1 MPHFDPL
8 RVIRRFGLAGALVAL
23 VATASGAPAR
33 AQAQPVNVSYGILNY
48 TAAEWPLILAQDEGF
63 FKKEGISVSVVS
75 LSTPPNVINALASG
89 AVNVGEDGT
98 DSIIAAVTHSLPIKI
113 VAPIFSANPYSLIVA
128 PSITSIEQLKGKTI
142 MLGTKQDVTAIT
154 LAAMIKAQ
162 HLTLDDFSIV
172 VAGSTPARY
181 QALLSGNAQGS
192 MLLQPFDLLAESQG
206 YHVLGTGH
214 DTLKNWLFTTL
225 AVNNAWAATNRTAV
239 VGMIRALREGVQY
252 GATHKQDA
260 ITTLIT
266 YTKTTPEIAEKT
278 YDLYFNQWKV
288 FREDLPVTA
297 AQLDDIAKQQIAFG
311 VITAAPTFAQLYDG
325 SYQAAAR

>member
-1 MPHFDPL
+1 ML
-8 RVIRRFGLAGALVAL
+8 RFSILRAVAIAAALLGLAASGAL
-23 VATASGAPAR
+23 APAR
-33 AQAQPVNVSYGILNY
+33 AQALTAVSYGILNY
-48 TAAEWPLILAQDEGF
+48 TGAEWPLILAQDEGF
-63 FKKEGISVSVVS
+63 FKKAGITVSVVS

-98 DSIIAAVTHSLPIKI
+98 DSIIAAVSRNLPIKI
-113 VAPIFSANPYSLIVA
+113 VAPIFAADPYSLVVA

-154 LAAMIKAQ
+154 LAAMLKPYR
-162 HLTLDDFSIV
+162 LTLDDFSIV

-206 YHVLGTGH
+206 YHILGNSGH

-225 AVNNAWAATNRTAV
+225 AVNTAWASANKPAV
-239 VGMIRALREGVQY
+239 VAMIKALREGVQY
-252 GATHKQDA
+252 GATHKAEA
-260 ITTLIT
+260 IKSLIA

-278 YDLYFNQWKV
+278 YNLYFGQWKV
-288 FREDLPVTA
+288 FDDPAVTA
-297 AQLDDIAKQQIAFG
+297 TQLDDIAKAQIAFG
-311 VITAAPTFAQLYDG
+311 VITKAPTFAELYDG
-325 SYQAAAR
+325 SYAAAAR

>member
-1 MPHFDPL
+1 MPSLTTL
-8 RVIRRFGLAGALVAL
+8 RVGVLAAALLGLAAGGAV
-23 VATASGAPAR
+23 APAR
-33 AQAQPVNVSYGILNY
+33 AQAPPAPMAVSYGILNY

-63 FKKEGISVSVVS
+63 FKKEGIAVSVVS
-75 LSTPPNVINALASG
+75 LSSPPNVINALASG

-98 DSIIAAVTHSLPIKI
+98 DSIIAAVSRNLPLKI
-113 VAPIFSANPYSLIVA
+113 VAPIFAADPYSLIVS
-128 PSITSIEQLKGKTI
+128 PSITSIDQLKGKTV

-154 LAAMIKAQ
+154 FAAMLKPH

-206 YHVLGTGH
+206 YHVLESSGH

-225 AVNNAWAATNRTAV
+225 AVNTSWAAANKPAVTA
-239 VGMIRALREGVQY
+239 MIKALREGVQY
-252 GATHKQDA
+252 GAAHKADA
-260 ITTLIT
+260 IKTLIA

-278 YDLYFNQWKV
+278 YNLYFGQWKV
-288 FREDLPVTA
+288 FDDPAVTA
-297 AQLDDIAKQQIAFG
+297 AQLDDIAKQQMAFG
-311 VITAAPTFAQLYDG
+311 VITKEPTFAELYDG
-325 SYQAAAR
+325 QYAAAAR

>member
-1 MPHFDPL
+1 MLLSSL
-8 RVIRRFGLAGALVAL
+8 RVALAVAL
-23 VATASGAPAR
+23 LGVAAGGPLAPAR
-33 AQAQPVNVSYGILNY
+33 AQTPATVNYGILNY
-48 TAAEWPLILAQDEGF
+48 TGAEWPLILAQDEGF
-63 FKKEGISVSVVS
+63 FKKAGLTVNVVS

-98 DSIIAAVTHSLPIKI
+98 DSIIAAVTHNLPLKI
-113 VAPIFSANPYSLIVA
+113 VAPIFAADPYSLVVS
-128 PSITSIEQLKGKTI
+128 PSITSIDQLKGKTI

-154 LAAMIKAQ
+154 LAAMLKPY

-206 YHVLGTGH
+206 YHVLGSSGR

-225 AVNNAWAATNRTAV
+225 AVNTSWGAANKPAVTA
-239 VGMIRALREGVQY
+239 MIKALRDGVQY
-252 GATHKQDA
+252 GATHKAEA
-260 ITTLIT
+260 IKTLIA

-278 YDLYFNQWKV
+278 YNLYFGQWKV
-288 FREDLPVTA
+288 FDDSTVTA

-311 VITAAPTFAQLYDG
+311 VIPKAPTFADLYDG
-325 SYQAAAR
+325 SYAAAAR